1 MLSHHEI
8 STLLLLRRSP
18 LQVESRGADLLA
30 LQRRELVEVQ
40 PLRNGASR
48 AHLTRR
54 GHEVLYRLE
63 RLQGA
68 HPRPGRAS

>member
-8 STLLLLRRSP
+8 STLLQVRRSP
-18 LQVESRGADLLA
+18 HLVETRGADLLA
-30 LQRRELVEVQ
+30 LQRRDLVEVH
-40 PLRNGASR
+40 PLRNGACR

-63 RLQGA
+63 RLQGT
-68 HPRPGRAS
+68 HPTPGTAS